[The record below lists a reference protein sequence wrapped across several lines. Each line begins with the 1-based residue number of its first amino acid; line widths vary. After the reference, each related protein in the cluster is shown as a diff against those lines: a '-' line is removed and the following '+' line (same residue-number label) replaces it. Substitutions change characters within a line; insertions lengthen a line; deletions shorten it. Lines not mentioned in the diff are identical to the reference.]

1 MATHCALVRAL
12 VAVVCYLAP
21 WGTAVPLSSL
31 SCKDTFYGVSC
42 DATGVLVRSELDHLD
57 EPSPEL
63 LFASARGGAA
73 GRRRPEEALDRQRPE
88 LSRCHRG
95 TGGEGRTSLSGMG
108 GRPSRVVGEHAE
120 ARGPRGRTLARGN
133 ATVHFR
139 LVFRLHLTQ
148 AYISNN
154 FWQIIISA
162 GPVLIVALGIG
173 LLIGI
178 IQAATS
184 INEMTL
190 SFVPKLVLVLLTLAL
205 IANFMLTGLADYF
218 AFIFDQIASIGQA

>member
-1 MATHCALVRAL
+1 MEFDTNIN
-12 VAVVCYLAP
+12 YLE
-21 WGTAVPLSSL
+21 
-31 SCKDTFYGVSC
+31 
-42 DATGVLVRSELDHLD
+42 DA
-57 EPSPEL
+57 
-63 LFASARGGAA
+63 
-73 GRRRPEEALDRQRPE
+73 
-88 LSRCHRG
+88 
-95 TGGEGRTSLSGMG
+95 
-108 GRPSRVVGEHAE
+108 
-120 ARGPRGRTLARGN
+120 
-133 ATVHFR
+133 
-139 LVFRLHLTQ
+139 
-148 AYISNN
+148 

-205 IANFMLTGLADYF
+205 IANFMLTGLSDYF

>member
-1 MATHCALVRAL
+1 MEFDTNVN
-12 VAVVCYLAP
+12 YLE
-21 WGTAVPLSSL
+21 
-31 SCKDTFYGVSC
+31 
-42 DATGVLVRSELDHLD
+42 DA
-57 EPSPEL
+57 
-63 LFASARGGAA
+63 
-73 GRRRPEEALDRQRPE
+73 
-88 LSRCHRG
+88 
-95 TGGEGRTSLSGMG
+95 
-108 GRPSRVVGEHAE
+108 
-120 ARGPRGRTLARGN
+120 
-133 ATVHFR
+133 
-139 LVFRLHLTQ
+139 
-148 AYISNN
+148 

-190 SFVPKLVLVLLTLAL
+190 SFVPKLILVLLTLAL